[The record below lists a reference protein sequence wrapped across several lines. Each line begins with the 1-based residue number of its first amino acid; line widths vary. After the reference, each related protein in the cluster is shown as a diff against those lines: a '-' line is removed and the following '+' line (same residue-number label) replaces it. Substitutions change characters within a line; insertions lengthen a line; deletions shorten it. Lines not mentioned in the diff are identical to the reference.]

1 MPFNQLIDWLSKE
14 NELGIAQPECAVLG
28 TCTASGIPH
37 SRVVAIREIKND
49 HILFFTQKGTRKVSE
64 LLANPAATLNFL
76 FAMQQRQVSIE
87 GIAKPISP
95 EENEHYWAGL
105 NRERQLRF
113 SAYAPTSGQVISD
126 LSQLDQRKRELDE
139 QFPNQPIP
147 FCDDYV
153 GFRFKPQ
160 TYVFYTVESVSF
172 SHVLRFIRVGEEWHE
187 ELLSP

>member
-14 NELGIAQPECAVLG
+14 KEFGVTQPECAVLA

-49 HILFFTQKGTRKVSE
+49 SILFFTQKGTRKVSE

-87 GIAKPISP
+87 GTEKPISP
-95 EENEHYWAGL
+95 EENEHYWASL
-105 NRERQLRF
+105 PRERQLRF
-113 SAYAPTSGQVISD
+113 SAYAPTSGQVVSD
-126 LSQLDQRKRELDE
+126 LHQLDKRKQELDE

-147 FCDDYV
+147 ICDDYM
-153 GFRFKPQ
+153 GFRFKPEAF
-160 TYVFYTVESVSF
+160 VFYTVEPISF
-172 SHVLRFIRVGEEWHE
+172 SQVFRFSRVGEEWRK

>member
-14 NELGIAQPECAVLG
+14 KELGVPQPECAVLA
-28 TCTASGIPH
+28 TCTSSGIPH
-37 SRVVAIREIKND
+37 SRVVAIREIKD
-49 HILFFTQKGTRKVSE
+49 DGILFFTQKGTRKVSE

-87 GIAKPISP
+87 GIATPISP
-95 EENEHYWAGL
+95 EENQFYWSSL
-105 NRERQLRF
+105 PRERQLRF

-126 LSQLDQRKRELDE
+126 LHQLDTRKQELDE
-139 QFPNQPIP
+139 QFSNQPIP
-147 FCDDYV
+147 MCADYM

-160 TYVFYTVESVSF
+160 AFVFYTVEPISF
-172 SHVLRFIRVGEEWHE
+172 SQVFRFSREGEGWRK